1 MFGLHA
7 WDAVVMAKCPA
18 VGVEGKA
25 PTPSIPI
32 PTITQTAAT
41 ITETPTV
48 TITPIITQTIIQTII
63 QTITQA
69 VQVQAVQVQAP
80 TPLAESAEA
89 RGSAP
94 PAMAREENGVTQV
107 ITPEATAKVGL
118 HAPHA
123 EETNAVST
131 ATEQANNSDLTLVCT
146 NPALQKYNFAGE

>member
-7 WDAVVMAKCPA
+7 WDAVVMAQCPA

-25 PTPSIPI
+25 PTPSTSTPI

-41 ITETPTV
+41 TTETPTV
-48 TITPIITQTIIQTII
+48 TITPIITQTIIQTI
-63 QTITQA
+63 TQA
-69 VQVQAVQVQAP
+69 VQVQAVQVQAH
-80 TPLAESAEA
+80 TPLAEYAEA